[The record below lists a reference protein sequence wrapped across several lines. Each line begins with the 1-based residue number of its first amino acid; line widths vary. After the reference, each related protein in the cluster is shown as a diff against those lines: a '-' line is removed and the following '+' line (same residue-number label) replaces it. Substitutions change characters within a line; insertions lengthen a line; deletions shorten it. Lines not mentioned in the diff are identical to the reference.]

1 MEVLHPRC
9 AGLDVHK
16 DTVVAAVRLIEGDG
30 SVRREVET
38 FVTTTPGLLAL
49 SDWLER
55 HDCPSIAM
63 EATGIYW
70 RPVWQVLAAEQPGE
84 GRTLILANAA
94 HVKNVPGRKTDVA
107 DAVWLS
113 DLLAHGLIRPSFVPD
128 PETRAMRDLLRTR
141 KQLVREQASHV
152 QRIQKTLEEANLELA
167 SVLTDIMGQSGRA
180 VLEALAAGE
189 TDPGRLQALVGPRVK
204 ASPEAIRAALTG
216 RPGPHHRFLIGLH
229 LGQIDALAAAVA
241 AVDAEVERDLGP
253 FRDAVAL
260 LATIPGVAELTA
272 EVVLSEI
279 GPDMSR
285 FPTAG
290 HLISWAGLCPRQDES
305 AGKRRSN
312 RLKKGAPWL
321 KTALVQ
327 AAWAAVRKKHSYLN
341 AQFQRLR
348 ARRGP
353 RKAICAVAA
362 SILTAA
368 YHMLKDGTFYADP
381 GPDHFR
387 KTQPIT
393 RAKALARQIERL
405 GFTCSISTAE
415 PVSI

>member
-1 MEVLHPRC
+1 MEVLHSRC

-16 DTVVAAVRLIEGDG
+16 DTVVAAVRLVEGDG

-38 FVTTTPGLLAL
+38 FATTTPGLLAL

-55 HDCPSIAM
+55 HGCPTIAM

-70 RPVWQVLAAEQPGE
+70 RPVWQVLVEE

-128 PETRAMRDLLRTR
+128 EGTRAMRDLLRTR

-152 QRIQKTLEEANLELA
+152 QRIQKTLEDANLKLA
-167 SVLTDIMGQSGRA
+167 SVLTDIMGLSGRA
-180 VLEALAAGE
+180 VLDALAAGE
-189 TDPGRLQALVGPRVK
+189 TDPDRLRTLVGPRVK

-216 RPGPHHRFLIGLH
+216 RPSAHHRFFLIGLH
-229 LGQIDALAAAVA
+229 LGQIDALASAIAAI
-241 AVDAEVERDLGP
+241 DAEVDRDLGP
-253 FRDAVAL
+253 FREAVAL
-260 LATIPGVAELTA
+260 LVTIPGVAELTA

-279 GPDMSR
+279 GLDMRR
-285 FPTAG
+285 FPSAG
-290 HLISWAGLCPRQDES
+290 HLVSWAGLCPRQDES
-305 AGKRRSN
+305 AGKRRST

-327 AAWAAVRKKHSYLN
+327 AAWAAARKRQGYFN
-341 AQFQRLR
+341 AQFRRLR
-348 ARRGP
+348 GRRGA

-362 SILTAA
+362 SILITI
-368 YHMLKDGTFYADP
+368 YHMLNDGTAYADL
-381 GPDHFR
+381 GPDHFH
-387 KTQPIT
+387 KDKPLI

-405 GFTCSISTAE
+405 GFTCSLSPA

>member
-1 MEVLHPRC
+1 
-9 AGLDVHK
+9 VHK
-16 DTVVAAVRLIEGDG
+16 DTVVAAVRVTEGDG

-38 FVTTTPGLLAL
+38 FATATPGLIAL

-55 HDCPSIAM
+55 HDCPSVAM

-70 RPVWQVLAAEQPGE
+70 RPVWQVLATE

-94 HVKNVPGRKTDVA
+94 HVKTVPGRKTDVA

-113 DLLAHGLIRPSFVPD
+113 DLLAHGLIRPSFVPEV
-128 PETRAMRDLLRTR
+128 ETRALRDLLRTR

-152 QRIQKTLEEANLELA
+152 QRIQKTLDDANLKLA

-180 VLEALAAGE
+180 VLDALAAGE
-189 TDPGRLQALVGPRVK
+189 TDPERLRALVGPRVK
-204 ASPEAIRAALTG
+204 ASPEALRAALTG
-216 RPGPHHRFLIGLH
+216 RVSPHHRFLLGLH
-229 LGQIDALAAAVA
+229 LRQIDALAAAVA
-241 AVDAEVERDLGP
+241 EIDAQVERDLGP
-253 FRDAVAL
+253 FREAVGL
-260 LATIPGVAELTA
+260 LVTIPGVGELTA
-272 EVVLSEI
+272 QVVLSQI
-279 GPDMSR
+279 GLDMSR
-285 FPTAG
+285 FPSAE

-305 AGKRRSN
+305 AGKRRST

-327 AAWAAVRKKHSYLN
+327 AAWAAARKKHGYLN

-362 SILTAA
+362 SILTAI
-368 YHMLKDGTFYADP
+368 YHMLNDGTAYADL
-381 GPDHFR
+381 GPNHFR
-387 KTQPIT
+387 RNEPMI

-405 GFTCSISTAE
+405 GFTCSLGPAA

>member
-16 DTVVAAVRLIEGDG
+16 DTVVAAVRLTEGDG

-38 FVTTTPGLLAL
+38 FATTTPGLVAL

-55 HDCPSIAM
+55 HDCPSVAM

-70 RPVWQVLAAEQPGE
+70 RPVWHVLAAEGHGG

-113 DLLAHGLIRPSFVPD
+113 DLLAHGLIRPSFVP
-128 PETRAMRDLLRTR
+128 EAGTRAMRDLLRTR

-152 QRIQKTLEEANLELA
+152 QRIQKTLEDANLKLA
-167 SVLTDIMGQSGRA
+167 SVLTDIMGTSGRA
-180 VLEALAAGE
+180 VLDALAAGQ
-189 TDPGRLQALVGPRVK
+189 TDPERLQALVGPRVK
-204 ASPEAIRAALTG
+204 ARPEAIRAALTG
-216 RPGPHHRFLIGLH
+216 RVSPHHRFLLGLH
-229 LGQIDALAAAVA
+229 LRQIDALAAAIA
-241 AVDAEVERDLGP
+241 EIDAQVERDLGP
-253 FRDAVAL
+253 FRAAVGL
-260 LATIPGVAELTA
+260 LATIPGVGDLTA
-272 EVVLSEI
+272 QVVLSEI

-285 FPTAG
+285 FPSAE

-305 AGKRRSN
+305 AGKRRST

-327 AAWAAVRKKHSYLN
+327 AAWAAVRKKHGYLQ

-353 RKAICAVAA
+353 RKAICAIAA
-362 SILTAA
+362 SILTAV
-368 YHMLKDGTFYADP
+368 YHMLKDGTVYVDP

-387 KTQPIT
+387 KTQPAT

-405 GFTCSISTAE
+405 GFTCSISPVV